1 MDTSSAMEKASE
13 KVYHDAFR
21 QRLKALR
28 QELQW
33 SQPQM
38 ATALGMPLEN
48 YKKYEARSKFPPH
61 YYERLS
67 LVCHKSLEF
76 IVTGRSVN
84 VTHFR
89 RRSAS

>member
-1 MDTSSAMEKASE
+1 MDASNALEKASE
-13 KVYHDAFR
+13 KAYHDAFR

-28 QELQW
+28 QELGW

-48 YKKYEARSKFPPH
+48 YKKYEGRSKFPPH
-61 YYERLS
+61 FYERLS
-67 LVCHKSLEF
+67 LVGRKSIEF